1 MPTTTITHRST
12 DELLTC
18 PCCGASRAV
27 RRATMRYL
35 SRVAGDAYY
44 AELHRIVTGNKR

>member
-1 MPTTTITHRST
+1 MPTTITPRST

-35 SRVAGDAYY
+35 SRIAGDAYDS
-44 AELHRIVTGNKR
+44 ELHRIANGIQR